1 MLRKGTISF
10 NDALH
15 RVEKCV
21 SDVDDWL
28 VRNKLLL
35 NAQKTE
41 SLLVISPKL
50 RHHLPDDITLHIGN
64 ALVVPSESVK
74 TLGID
79 FESSLSMSAYV
90 NSLCR
95 TLNFYLY
102 NISRVRR
109 LLTDEACNH
118 AIRSLVLSRLDY
130 ANSLLVNIN
139 VTDIERLQRIQNRAA
154 RIIFRARKTDCAT
167 PLLRDLHWLPV
178 SKRIMFK
185 VALLVY
191 KSMHKLAPQYISD
204 MFSPI
209 TQSNYSLRSRMDPL
223 LLKIPCIKSKNV
235 NKALALLAQQFGIP
249 FPLKF
254 VHVLQSIHLRKN

>member
-191 KSMHKLAPQYISD
+191 KSMHKSTPQYISD

-223 LLKIPCIKSKNV
+223 LLKVPCIK
-235 NKALALLAQQFGIP
+235 
-249 FPLKF
+249 
-254 VHVLQSIHLRKN
+254 